1 MSIHTL
7 KNVRLSFPQLF
18 QPQVQQDGKKTYGA
32 SFLFS
37 ANHPAKA
44 EITAAMK
51 AVAKDKWGNKA
62 DAELNALIAGG
73 RVCLRDGAT
82 KAYAGYQDNWFVSA
96 SNKTRP
102 QVIDKDTSPLDES
115 SGRPYGGCF
124 VVASIEIWAQDN
136 AYGKRINATLRWIQF
151 AGDGESFGGGTPVN
165 QDEFAALADEAYADL
180 V

>member
-18 QPQVQQDGKKTYGA
+18 QPQVQQDGKRTYGA
-32 SFLFS
+32 SFLFP

-44 EITAAMK
+44 EMTAAMQ

-82 KAYAGYQDNWFVSA
+82 KAYAGYQNNWFVSA

-102 QVIDKDTSPLDES
+102 QVIDKDISPLDES

-136 AYGKRINATLRWIQF
+136 AYGKRINATLRWVQF
-151 AGDGESFGGGTPVN
+151 MNDGESFGGGTPVN
-165 QDEFAALADEAYADL
+165 QDEFAALADEDYADL

>member
-18 QPQVQQDGKKTYGA
+18 QPQVQQDGKKTFGA
-32 SFLFS
+32 SFLFP
-37 ANHPAKA
+37 ATHPAKA
-44 EITAAMK
+44 EIAAAMK
-51 AVAKDKWGNKA
+51 AVAQNKWGNKA

-82 KAYAGYQDNWFVSA
+82 KAYDGYQNNWFISA
-96 SNKTRP
+96 SSKTRP

-124 VVASIEIWAQDN
+124 VVASIEVWAQDN
-136 AYGKRINATLRWIQF
+136 AYGKRINATLRWVQF
-151 AGDGESFGGGTPVN
+151 MNDGESFGGGTPVS
-165 QDEFAALADEAYADL
+165 QDEFAPLADEEYTDL

>member
-1 MSIHTL
+1 MIITL

-18 QPQVQQDGKKTYGA
+18 QPQVQQDGKKTFGA
-32 SFLFS
+32 SFLFPPS
-37 ANHPAKA
+37 HPVKA
-44 EITAAMK
+44 EIEAAMK
-51 AVAKDKWGNKA
+51 AVAQDKWSNKA
-62 DAELNALIAGG
+62 DAELNALIAAG

-82 KAYAGYQDNWFVSA
+82 KAYDGYQGNWFVSA
-96 SNKTRP
+96 SSKTRP

-136 AYGKRINATLRWIQF
+136 AFGKRINATLRWVQF
-151 AGDGESFGGGTPVN
+151 MSDGESFGGGTPVN
-165 QDEFAALADEAYADL
+165 QNEFAPLADAEYADL